1 MVETEN
7 DHHENEFQKCSYF
20 SCAISLA
27 EKNEILKQISFSE
40 LLDKVNVTVLLFKSR
55 RDIIRYLFYYY

>member
-40 LLDKVNVTVLLFKSR
+40 LLDKVNVTVLLSKSR
-55 RDIIRYLFYYY
+55 